1 MTSFEAK
8 ASKKQKN
15 VERLAAT
22 AAALAFW
29 VGQDE
34 SLLQS
39 EGLTWSISLVHSLCL
54 FLKCARDCPVL
65 ETCVATHS
73 ISRHRSTNP
82 LSTSTVQRWTHGC
95 FLYAHSG
102 VHRPLPLHDRKTLEP
117 VPYPHG
123 YSSSTTRACC
133 VRLCLSHHSTNRT
146 VY

>member
-39 EGLTWSISLVHSLCL
+39 EGLTWSISLVHSL
-54 FLKCARDCPVL
+54 
-65 ETCVATHS
+65 
-73 ISRHRSTNP
+73 
-82 LSTSTVQRWTHGC
+82 
-95 FLYAHSG
+95 
-102 VHRPLPLHDRKTLEP
+102 DRKS
-117 VPYPHG
+117 V
-123 YSSSTTRACC
+123 
-133 VRLCLSHHSTNRT
+133 V
-146 VY
+146 